1 MLELRARKK
10 VEFPVKRK
18 REMIATVLQGLEA
31 EGIEVSMT
39 KLCRWFEVPRRT
51 MYYQVDQS
59 AS

>member
-1 MLELRARKK
+1 
-10 VEFPVKRK
+10 
-18 REMIATVLQGLEA
+18 MIATVLQGLET
-31 EGIEVSMT
+31 EGIKVSMT